1 ADCTIWI
8 PESSITSIA
17 AYDSIEKMMDVSPAW
32 VDEEI
37 DNSPTVVRLLAEA
50 EQHKERMEKIRE
62 TVHNPEMDPRYQ
74 ESEQKLKK
82 VEAQL
87 AAERKRLR
95 PGIVRQLQGM
105 KMGTMPSLSLPHQPR
120 RETLSRGSFCS
131 LLTMRA
137 TTA

>member
-1 ADCTIWI
+1 MWI

-17 AYDSIEKMMDVSPAW
+17 AYDSVERMMAVSPAW

-37 DNSPTVVRLLAEA
+37 DNSPTVVKLLAVA

-62 TVHNPEMDPRYQ
+62 VIFNPEMDPQYQ
-74 ESEQKLKK
+74 KSDQMLKK

-95 PGIVRQLQGM
+95 PGIVRQ
-105 KMGTMPSLSLPHQPR
+105 SSAEFDSRSVQPR
-120 RETLSRGSFCS
+120 NCPAL
-131 LLTMRA
+131 RA
-137 TTA
+137 AKTVCK